1 VSGVFITFEGI
12 DQAGK
17 STQIEKLVKR
27 LKKEYPDREIVQ
39 SFEPGATE
47 LGAKL
52 RNIIL
57 HEDAISAHA
66 ELLLYLAD
74 RAENVNKVLVPALSR
89 GCIVISDRYIDSTV
103 AYQCSGRVLDR
114 STVLTMTNFATSGLL
129 PDLTI
134 LLDITVEESKKR
146 LLGLNADRL
155 EQENNEFF
163 EQVRSGY
170 LKIAHDEKRVHVFD
184 AMADIDKLSE
194 DIYEVV
200 SSVMV

>member
-1 VSGVFITFEGI
+1 MSGVFITFEGI